1 MKKTPSFLHQ
11 NQPLNTCM
19 IMNDSVRDA
28 ILTCR
33 NAVFDG
39 CDSFGMQI
47 DRLPRELRTEAN
59 MKSIYKAMGNRPIYI
74 TNYRNGCNENK
85 IPDDQLAEELLT
97 YLSWGATLADVM
109 GDYFCPSKDE
119 ITYDEIAVEKQKA
132 LIDRIHSMGKEV
144 LMSSHTHRFMTAEEV
159 LELAKAHQARGAD
172 ISKIVVK
179 GNTEAEEME
188 NLRITTLLKKELNI
202 PFLFLSGGPHCK
214 IHRTIG
220 PMLGCNMWLTT
231 QKHDEYSVPM
241 QPVCRAIRTIA
252 DNFNCDI

>member
-1 MKKTPSFLHQ
+1 MIKTPSFLNQ

-19 IMNDSVRDA
+19 IMNKTSKEA
-28 ILTCR
+28 IITCR
-33 NAVFDG
+33 NAVYDG
-39 CDSFGMQI
+39 CDAFGIQI
-47 DRLPRELRTEAN
+47 DRLLREERTEEKLGA
-59 MKSIYKAMGNRPIYI
+59 IYKAMGNRPIYI
-74 TNYRNGCNENK
+74 TNYRKGQSELS
-85 IPDDQLAEELLT
+85 DEQLAEDLLT

-119 ITYDEIAVEKQKA
+119 ITYDEAAVAKQKE
-132 LIDRIHSMGKEV
+132 LIDRIHAMGKEV

-172 ISKIVVK
+172 ISKIVAK

-188 NLRITTLLKKELNI
+188 NLRITTLLKKELDI

-231 QKHDEYSVPM
+231 QKHDEHSVGA

-252 DNFNCDI
+252 DNFNYDI

>member
-19 IMNDSVRDA
+19 VMNNNIKDA
-28 ILTCR
+28 IITCR

-47 DRLPRELRTEAN
+47 DCIPRELRTEEN
-59 MKSIYKAMGNRPIYI
+59 ITSIYKAMGNRPIYI
-74 TNYRNGCNENK
+74 TNYRNNRNEKK

-109 GDYFCPSKDE
+109 GDYFCASKDE
-119 ITYDEIAVEKQKA
+119 ITYDPVAVEKQKA
-132 LIDRIHSMGKEV
+132 LIDRIHAMGKEV

-159 LELAKAHQARGAD
+159 LTLAKAQQSRGAD
-172 ISKIVVK
+172 ICKIVAK
-179 GNTEAEEME
+179 GNTEEEEME
-188 NLRITTLLKKELNI
+188 NLRITTLLKKELDI
-202 PFLFLSGGPHCK
+202 PFLFLSGGKHCK

-231 QKHDEYSVPM
+231 QKHDEYSVSA
-241 QPVCRAIRTIA
+241 QPVCRAIRAIA
-252 DNFNCDI
+252 DNFNYDI

>member
-1 MKKTPSFLHQ
+1 
-11 NQPLNTCM
+11 
-19 IMNDSVRDA
+19 VY
-28 ILTCR
+28 
-33 NAVFDG
+33 DG
-39 CDSFGMQI
+39 CDAFGIQI
-47 DRLPRELRTEAN
+47 DRLLREERTEEKLGA
-59 MKSIYKAMGNRPIYI
+59 IYKAMGNRPIYI
-74 TNYRNGCNENK
+74 TNYRKGQSELS
-85 IPDDQLAEELLT
+85 DEQLAEDLLT

-119 ITYDEIAVEKQKA
+119 ITYDEVAVAKQKE
-132 LIDRIHSMGKEV
+132 LIDRIHAMGKEV

-172 ISKIVVK
+172 ISKIVAK

-188 NLRITTLLKKELNI
+188 NLRITTLLKKELDI

-231 QKHDEYSVPM
+231 QKHDEHSVGA

-252 DNFNCDI
+252 DNFNYDI

>member
-1 MKKTPSFLHQ
+1 MKKTPSFLNQ

-19 IMNDSVRDA
+19 IMNKTAREAV
-28 ILTCR
+28 ITCR
-33 NAVFDG
+33 NAVYDG
-39 CDSFGMQI
+39 CDAFGIQI
-47 DRLPRELRTEAN
+47 DRLLREERTEE
-59 MKSIYKAMGNRPIYI
+59 KLGSIYKAMGNRPIYI
-74 TNYRNGCNENK
+74 TNYRKGQTELS
-85 IPDDQLAEELLT
+85 DEQLAEDLLT

-119 ITYDEIAVEKQKA
+119 ITYDEVAVAKQKA
-132 LIDRIHSMGKEV
+132 LIDRIHAMGKEV

-172 ISKIVVK
+172 ISKIVAM

-188 NLRITTLLKKELNI
+188 NLRITTLLKQELDI
-202 PFLFLSGGPHCK
+202 PFLFLSGGSHCK

-231 QKHDEYSVPM
+231 QKHDEHSVGA

-252 DNFNCDI
+252 DNFNYDI